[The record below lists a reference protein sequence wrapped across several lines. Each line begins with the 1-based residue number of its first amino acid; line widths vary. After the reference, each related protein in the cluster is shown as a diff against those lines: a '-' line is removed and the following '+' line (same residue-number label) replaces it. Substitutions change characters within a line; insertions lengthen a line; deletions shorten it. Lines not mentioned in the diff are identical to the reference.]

1 MQEPYTLSGQKDIS
15 AEPLADIRHV
25 SVNKDLSREE
35 RIAEFVRQIK
45 DPYCFKCGKLR
56 PGRRYT
62 GRMFAGRL
70 TVNFFELGA
79 AFSRGERY
87 NILGK
92 RN

>member
-45 DPYCFKCGKLR
+45 DPYCFKCGKFYCPGQLR

-70 TVNFFELGA
+70 TVNFFSNWGCFFPRGA
-79 AFSRGERY
+79 
-87 NILGK
+87 L
-92 RN
+92 